1 MGQRVDL
8 QALLQAVIGVVP
20 GKTNVHFQPPA
31 STTLTYPCI
40 VYKRSGIKS
49 LFGDNIPYFLA
60 KEYTLTVIYQ
70 DPDSDL
76 MDKIALLPK
85 CKLDRTFTLDNLY
98 HAVFTISY

>member
-1 MGQRVDL
+1 MGLRLDL
-8 QALLQAVIGVVP
+8 QTLLEAVLGSDKVY
-20 GKTNVHFQPPA
+20 FQPPA

-60 KEYTLTVIYQ
+60 KEYTLTVIYK

-76 MDKIALLPK
+76 MDKVAKLPK
-85 CKLDRTFTLDNLY
+85 CKLDRTFTSDNLY
-98 HAVFTISY
+98 HAVFTINY